1 MKRRFVSKRCE
12 PEGDGDSSDGST
24 STYEDILEGSR
35 QSSLRY
41 GVSWEHF
48 RMGESEERHVEAFRK
63 VRELLEPPPQPGY
76 GQGATV
82 RELLE
87 LRTCVTVAKW
97 YLGVTLCPSH
107 RWGEEPSPHK
117 HRWDILHVLLLGKHM
132 RRCER
137 RFLSVLNN
145 TPEHNARCANVA
157 RGEDRVDATSI
168 RFLYICFKYVA
179 PPGMCNVCEFHQ
191 VPIPFVPLHVQF
203 LRDPPWDDG
212 EPELDDAAR
221 ADRIEALASCRSERE
236 ARELG
241 DAARADRIQS
251 ALLLQSRCE
260 QEAREAPPAPAPAP
274 SPPPSAPALLVVFR
288 SPRPNHWHS
297 RGESC
302 CPAACYRARSEYT
315 PYSAPLA
322 PLHASCSHLRTPYS
336 AAYTGPIEW
345 F

>member
-1 MKRRFVSKRCE
+1 
-12 PEGDGDSSDGST
+12 
-24 STYEDILEGSR
+24 
-35 QSSLRY
+35 
-41 GVSWEHF
+41 
-48 RMGESEERHVEAFRK
+48 MGESEERHVEAFRK
-63 VRELLEPPPQPGY
+63 VRELLEPPPRPG
-76 GQGATV
+76 TPM
-82 RELLE
+82 E
-87 LRTCVTVAKW
+87 LRTRVTVAKW

-137 RFLSVLNN
+137 NFLSVLNN
-145 TPEHNARCANVA
+145 TPEHKARCANVA

-168 RFLYICFKYVA
+168 RFLYICFKYA
-179 PPGMCNVCEFHQ
+179 RSTRY
-191 VPIPFVPLHVQF
+191 VQC

-221 ADRIEALASCRSERE
+221 ADRIEALALCRSARE

-274 SPPPSAPALLVVFR
+274 AIAIAMSVVV
-288 SPRPNHWHS
+288 PD
-297 RGESC
+297 
-302 CPAACYRARSEYT
+302 YR
-315 PYSAPLA
+315 
-322 PLHASCSHLRTPYS
+322 
-336 AAYTGPIEW
+336 
-345 F
+345 